1 MYLDQW
7 LEEVFLVPGEKVLVI
22 EDENIT
28 ALEIQTKLES
38 WGYEVIGLAG
48 SGEEAIRLAN
58 EHGTDLIL
66 ADIVLR
72 GDMDGIDA
80 VERISHR
87 FDVPVI
93 YLTAHADADTFK
105 RAKMTKPSGYVIK
118 PFDDTELKY
127 SIEIALLRR
136 DLEHKE
142 QELIEKER
150 MSTVKD
156 FMLSSTPALTSQVRI
171 EDTAS
176 FLKEFAKFF
185 EGNMKLKF
193 KREIQVEPESLLDP
207 EYTRKILSEYIAWMA
222 HMFTNLGYRVET
234 GSDEFKV
241 IECFWGSN
249 IKDNKIYC
257 LMCKAMAELALKW
270 TGIEGD
276 INHNYLMGPNPPRC
290 KFSIDDYY

>member
-1 MYLDQW
+1 M
-7 LEEVFLVPGEKVLVI
+7 FLVPEEKILVI

-28 ALEIQTKLES
+28 ALEIQTKLEG
-38 WGYEVIGLAG
+38 WGYEVVGLAG
-48 SGEEAIRLAN
+48 SGEEAIQISN
-58 EHGTDLIL
+58 EKGTDLIL

-80 VERISHR
+80 VERISQR

-93 YLTAHADADTFK
+93 YLTAHADGDTFE
-105 RAKMTKPSGYVIK
+105 RAKLTRPSGYVIK

-136 DLEHKE
+136 DFQYKTKE
-142 QELIEKER
+142 FEEKER

-156 FMLSSTPALTSQVRI
+156 FMLSSTPALTSQIRI

-176 FLKEFAKFF
+176 FLREFAKFF
-185 EGNMKLKF
+185 EDNMKVKF
-193 KREIQVEPESLLDP
+193 KRELKVQHDFIDDP
-207 EYTRKILSEYIAWMA
+207 EYLRKVQSEYIAWMA
-222 HMFTNLGYRVET
+222 HMFSNLGYSVET
-234 GSDEFKV
+234 SADEFRV
-241 IECFWGSN
+241 VECLWGPK

-270 TGIEGD
+270 AGIDGK
-276 INHNYLMGPNPPRC
+276 IAHSYLLGPNPPRC
-290 KFSIDDYY
+290 KFSIEY